1 MKHRTLP
8 IGANLEAIQ
17 KEARKLLRALRQS
30 DVATAERYRPF
41 DLLESSSHVRLPDAQ
56 YIIARRYG
64 FKSWANLRE
73 NLNVYHTRT
82 ASKFLVTA

>member
-30 DVATAERYRPF
+30 DVATAERYCPY

-73 NLNVYHTRT
+73 NLNVYRTRA

>member
-1 MKHRTLP
+1 MKYRALP

-41 DLLESSSHVRLPDAQ
+41 DLLESSSHVRLLDAQ

-73 NLNVYHTRT
+73 NLNVHRTRT